1 MTRKPLLFS
10 LLCTILTIAVSA
22 YAWLNLPVLE
32 SYPLHW
38 NAAGEADGF
47 GSRQDVFILLA
58 IFPLVALGIT
68 ILFAFLP
75 RIEPLRGNLEESMK
89 PYGLVWMLCMAL
101 ILFVATM
108 IAMTYTTEQ
117 GGQIVSSPRLM
128 VTALSLFFI
137 GVGNVLGK
145 VRQNFMFGIRT
156 PWTLSSELS
165 WEKTHRIGARL
176 FVATGVVGLIT
187 ALALPIFAFP
197 VFIASLLLSVTA
209 CLVISYR
216 EWQRDPNKRSA

>member
-1 MTRKPLLFS
+1 MTHKPLLFS
-10 LLCTILTIAVSA
+10 LFCTILTIAVSA
-22 YAWLNLPVLE
+22 YAWFNLPVLE
-32 SYPLHW
+32 SYPLRW
-38 NAAGEADGF
+38 NAAGEANQF
-47 GSRQDVFILLA
+47 GSREDVLILLS
-58 IFPLVALGIT
+58 IFPFVALGMT
-68 ILFAFLP
+68 LLFALLP
-75 RIEPLRGNLEESMK
+75 RVEPLRGNLEESKK

-108 IAMTYTTEQ
+108 IALSYATEQ
-117 GGQIVSSPRLM
+117 GGKIGSSPRLV

-176 FVATGVVGLIT
+176 FVATGVVSLIT
-187 ALALPIFAFP
+187 ALALPILAFP
-197 VFIASLLLSVTA
+197 VFIISLLLSVTA

-216 EWQRDPNKRSA
+216 EWRNDPDKRTA